1 MVILTISNGH
11 ISMDKNFIECRFR
24 CKFVFIDI
32 DIDTCLIL
40 DPTKKFLADIKNDR
54 YKNNVTHTETIY
66 YSSYERFMQK

>member
-11 ISMDKNFIECRFR
+11 ISMDKNSECRFR

-40 DPTKKFLADIKNDR
+40 DLIFFSRR
-54 YKNNVTHTETIY
+54 YKNGRYKKSNTY
-66 YSSYERFMQK
+66 